1 MPRPNSSDLDKE
13 CPVCGGVIWGGGQK
27 VLLEGAKI
35 TVCDSCAE
43 HGKKIPAYKRQAH
56 KRRPSRQRSSSGKT
70 YRKKKSVFNSDIEVV
85 PDYAKRVRK
94 ARTSRNLTQEKF
106 AQRVHEKE
114 SLIRRIESGKTKPT
128 IELAK
133 KLENAYNINLLQKS
147 DKLEVKTSSYMKQKS
162 GTTLGDIAFIKKKK
176 DK

>member
-1 MPRPNSSDLDKE
+1 MPKPNSRNVDKE
-13 CPVCGGVIWGGGQK
+13 CPVCGGIIWGGGEK

-35 TVCDSCAE
+35 TVCQSCAQ
-43 HGKKIPAYKRQAH
+43 HGKKIRSYKRQQY
-56 KRRPSRQRSSSGKT
+56 KQRSAKGKSSSRRS
-70 YRKKKSVFNSDIEVV
+70 YQKKKSRFDSNIEVV
-85 PDYAKRVRK
+85 PDYAKKVRK

-106 AQRVHEKE
+106 AQKIHEKE
-114 SLIRRIESGKTKPT
+114 SLIRRIEAGKTKPT

-133 KLENAYNINLLQKS
+133 KLENVYNIQLLQKS
-147 DKLEVKTSSYMKQKS
+147 DQLEVKTSSYMKRKS

>member
-1 MPRPNSSDLDKE
+1 MPKPNSSDVDKE
-13 CPVCGGVIWGGGQK
+13 CPVCGGLIWGGGQK

-43 HGKKIPAYKRQAH
+43 HGKKIRTYERQAH
-56 KRRPSRQRSSSGKT
+56 KKRPSQQRSSSGKT
-70 YRKKKSVFNSDIEVV
+70 YRKKKSVFDSDIEVV
-85 PDYAKRVRK
+85 PDYAKRVRR

-133 KLENAYNINLLQKS
+133 KLENTYKIHLLQKS